1 MVFEKTIVN
10 VYFDWRWIV
19 RFGKTRFVVD
29 NKIALIL
36 GFIFLRVGAG
46 AGGGV
51 LINGGLEKFN
61 ADFFSKKN

>member
-36 GFIFLRVGAG
+36 GFIFLRGGAG
-46 AGGGV
+46 AGGV

>member
-19 RFGKTRFVVD
+19 GFEKTRFVVD

-36 GFIFLRVGAG
+36 GFIFLR
-46 AGGGV
+46 GGV

-61 ADFFSKKN
+61 VDFFSKKN